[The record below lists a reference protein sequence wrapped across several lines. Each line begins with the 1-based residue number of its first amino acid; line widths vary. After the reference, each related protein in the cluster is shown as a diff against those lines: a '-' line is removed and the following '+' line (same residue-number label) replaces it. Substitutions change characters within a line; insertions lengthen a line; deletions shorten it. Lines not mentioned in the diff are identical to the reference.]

1 MCLLALVAGM
11 KYIHLHNGLVQ
22 VNGMKHIHLHNGPVE
37 VNDFKGRHNKKGPEN
52 ERYDKTTHTLDL
64 CSIPITHPDIN
75 IELEWQVVTDLTR

>member
-1 MCLLALVAGM
+1 MCLLALVAST

-22 VNGMKHIHLHNGPVE
+22 VNDVKHLHLHNSPVE
-37 VNDFKGRHNKKGPEN
+37 VNDFNGRSNKKTQKMKDMT
-52 ERYDKTTHTLDL
+52 RQHTLDL